1 VVAELAQFAPDD
13 RAYLERLARVVGQV
27 SAAKQV
33 CVVLP
38 QAGSSGETVGR
49 VVAVWPSAGKA
60 EAGGGGGSGV
70 GLAPVEFEREV
81 KQAALSVLESSPT
94 AGPSGTGGRAFSLEE
109 GAGSAGLYDGTG
121 SSGKGMVLAVPVPE
135 AGGAGGA
142 GAGGGASGDVRVV
155 AAITMLV
162 DSRSKAAVQST
173 LAMAEVLAGYVHGHA
188 ARSELKRQQAGV
200 MALELATRLLSAV
213 NAQPSFKGA
222 ALQLVNDLT
231 RQLGADRAALGWVT
245 GSTIDVVA
253 LSDAEHFNKRTEL
266 VRSLAGAMEECLDQ
280 EQAVCYPAPE
290 ASSDVLLGQA
300 IVAAHKD
307 LVERGGSGGG
317 SSGGGS
323 GVAGLVAVSV
333 PLRRTR
339 AKPEGG
345 VADETVGVLTLEL
358 RSVGGGK
365 PIDVRGVEMLQA
377 AADLLGPVMATRRSD
392 DRLWALRTVDSTRRA
407 GAWLVGPRHTWWKIA
422 AALATGLV
430 LFCALFKIEH
440 RVGSMA
446 SLEATGKRVIAAP
459 LEGVVTALGAGVR
472 PGAEVQAGQ
481 MLAELDT
488 RELELQLAGAM
499 ARREQAERQMANARR
514 DGKVAEAQVAQ
525 ASMDKAMADAAL
537 VRRRIE
543 LSRLTSPI
551 AGVIVA
557 GDLKDKLGAAVKAG
571 DNLMQVA
578 PLGELYVV
586 AKVDER
592 DVGLIK
598 AGGEGVVRFKGD
610 PSRGHA
616 VTIETIVPL
625 AVAREGKNEFEVRAK
640 LAAPEAW
647 MRPGMEGVARLD
659 AGRRSLLWIGTRRV
673 FDTVR
678 LWLW

>member
-1 VVAELAQFAPDD
+1 
-13 RAYLERLARVVGQV
+13 
-27 SAAKQV
+27 
-33 CVVLP
+33 
-38 QAGSSGETVGR
+38 
-49 VVAVWPSAGKA
+49 
-60 EAGGGGGSGV
+60 
-70 GLAPVEFEREV
+70 
-81 KQAALSVLESSPT
+81 
-94 AGPSGTGGRAFSLEE
+94 
-109 GAGSAGLYDGTG
+109 
-121 SSGKGMVLAVPVPE
+121 M
-135 AGGAGGA
+135 
-142 GAGGGASGDVRVV
+142 
-155 AAITMLV
+155 
-162 DSRSKAAVQST
+162 
-173 LAMAEVLAGYVHGHA
+173 
-188 ARSELKRQQAGV
+188 
-200 MALELATRLLSAV
+200 
-213 NAQPSFKGA
+213 
-222 ALQLVNDLT
+222 
-231 RQLGADRAALGWVT
+231 
-245 GSTIDVVA
+245 
-253 LSDAEHFNKRTEL
+253 
-266 VRSLAGAMEECLDQ
+266 
-280 EQAVCYPAPE
+280 CYPAPE

-300 IVAAHKD
+300 IVAAHKE
-307 LVERGGSGGG
+307 LVERGGSGGA
-317 SSGGGS
+317 SGGGAS
-323 GVAGLVAVSV
+323 GSAGLAAVSAAVSV

-459 LEGVVTALGAGVR
+459 LEGVVSALGVGVR

-481 MLAELDT
+481 VLAELDT

-659 AGRRSLLWIGTRRV
+659 AGQRSLLWIGTRRV